1 MPAVSLFA
9 PQADPKDADLGR
21 EIDPPG
27 ERLAIT
33 QRSGVP
39 ARYGGAPV
47 GFCPP
52 RPAGHPSPG
61 AAYLPLPGSLS
72 PARDA
77 ATLPGR
83 SSRCRSSCSLAR
95 GPGGSAPASSAL
107 VLSIACC
114 PCQGRWHVEAPGFAA
129 EHSPDHSGPA
139 ALAPIKAIPT
149 SKKTPPAF
157 ADSYMTWNSVSFSTT
172 NSQKG
177 E

>member
-1 MPAVSLFA
+1 MSLFA
-9 PQADPKDADLGR
+9 PQAGPKDADLGR
-21 EIDPPG
+21 EIDPSG

-61 AAYLPLPGSLS
+61 AACLPLPGSLS

-83 SSRCRSSCSLAR
+83 SSRCRQLLLSAR
-95 GPGGSAPASSAL
+95 GPGGSAPASAL
-107 VLSIACC
+107 GLSVACC
-114 PCQGRWHVEAPGFAA
+114 PRQGRWRVEAPSFAA
-129 EHSPDHSGPA
+129 EPY
-139 ALAPIKAIPT
+139 INT
-149 SKKTPPAF
+149 SLSLKVNRLHLGCFWCCTF
-157 ADSYMTWNSVSFSTT
+157 
-172 NSQKG
+172 
-177 E
+177 